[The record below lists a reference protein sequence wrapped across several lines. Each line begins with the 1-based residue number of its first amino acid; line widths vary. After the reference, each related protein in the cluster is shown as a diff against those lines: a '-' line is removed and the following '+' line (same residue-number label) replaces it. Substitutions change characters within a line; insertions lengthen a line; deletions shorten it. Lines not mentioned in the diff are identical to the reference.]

1 MTPAHRPAPF
11 VGSDTDKPLP
21 DLVHLMDEQVH
32 AFAQQSGRPIDIVS
46 DSEGALV
53 AKVFLLVHP
62 DAPVRRLV
70 LTSPL
75 VEPGRAYFPV
85 AGSNGYGIAAGYGL
99 RGFSAAL
106 RALTPLDLSPDGP
119 FLRSVANHAPSL
131 QSWLWCPLPSTSELT
146 LFPLADAV
154 GAPYDS
160 TRHVRAAVLP
170 AFHGKLLQD
179 RSSQHA
185 IGEYLR
191 TGKIHGYA
199 GLRLT
204 ERLVRAAAAA
214 WQAPS
219 LRMDL
224 NHVWRPQTTNT
235 RDCTTTTAYL
245 RDWIG

>member
-1 MTPAHRPAPF
+1 
-11 VGSDTDKPLP
+11 
-21 DLVHLMDEQVH
+21 MDVQIR
-32 AFAQQSGRPIDIVS
+32 AFAEQTGRAVDIVS
-46 DSEGALV
+46 DSQGALV
-53 AKVFLLVHP
+53 SKVFLLVHP
-62 DAPVRRLV
+62 DAPVRTLV

-75 VEPGRAYFPV
+75 VEPGRAYFPA
-85 AGSNGYGIAAGYGL
+85 AGDSGYGIAAGYEL
-99 RGFSAAL
+99 RGVSAAL
-106 RALTPLDLSPDGP
+106 RALTPLDFSPDGP
-119 FLRSVANHAPSL
+119 FLRSIANHAPLL
-131 QSWLWCPLPSTSELT
+131 QTWLSCPLPNTTELT

-160 TRHVRAAVLP
+160 TRQVRAAVLP

-179 RSSQHA
+179 RSSQRA

-191 TGKIHGYA
+191 TGKVPGYR

-204 ERLVRAAAAA
+204 ERIVRAAAAA

-224 NHVWRPQTTNT
+224 NREWHGISDDG
-235 RDCTTTTAYL
+235 RDCAATSAGL

>member
-1 MTPAHRPAPF
+1 
-11 VGSDTDKPLP
+11 
-21 DLVHLMDEQVH
+21 MDQQVR
-32 AFAQQSGRPIDIVS
+32 AFATQTGRRIDIVS

-62 DAPVRRLV
+62 DAPVRTLV

-75 VEPGRAYFPV
+75 VEPGRAYFPA
-85 AGSNGYGIAAGYGL
+85 AGSDGYGIAAGYEL
-99 RGFSAAL
+99 RGVSAAL
-106 RALTPLDLSPDGP
+106 RVLTPLDLSPDGP

-131 QSWLWCPLPSTSELT
+131 QSWLWCPLPATTELT

-170 AFHGKLLQD
+170 AFHGKLLQN
-179 RSSQHA
+179 RASQRE
-185 IGEYLR
+185 IGEFLR
-191 TGKIHGYA
+191 TGKVHGYA

-224 NHVWRPQTTNT
+224 NHVWRSEADHT
-235 RDCTTTTAYL
+235 RDCATTTGRL